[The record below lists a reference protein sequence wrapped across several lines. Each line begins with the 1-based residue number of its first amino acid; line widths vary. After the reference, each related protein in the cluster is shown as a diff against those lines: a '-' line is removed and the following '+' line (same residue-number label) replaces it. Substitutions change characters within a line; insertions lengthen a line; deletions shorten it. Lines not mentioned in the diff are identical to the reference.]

1 MKKGLV
7 MEGGAM
13 RCMFTAGV
21 NDTLMKAGIDFDG
34 AIGVSAWAAFGCNYK
49 SRQIGR
55 VLRYNVKYASDP
67 RLSSWQSW
75 LKTGDLYGA
84 DFCYHDLP
92 VKLDIFDT
100 VAFQKNSIDFW
111 YVATD
116 INNGEAI
123 YHKLILGKEANLQWI
138 RAFSSI
144 PVFAQPVEIG
154 SRKYWDG
161 GISNSIPIK
170 FFEKLATTK
179 TLLF

>member
-1 MKKGLV
+1 MGLTFV
-7 MEGGAM
+7 IMTYQLNLI
-13 RCMFTAGV
+13 F
-21 NDTLMKAGIDFDG
+21 LI
-34 AIGVSAWAAFGCNYK
+34 
-49 SRQIGR
+49 
-55 VLRYNVKYASDP
+55 
-67 RLSSWQSW
+67 QS
-75 LKTGDLYGA
+75 LFK
-84 DFCYHDLP
+84 
-92 VKLDIFDT
+92 
-100 VAFQKNSIDFW
+100 KNSIDFW

-170 FFEKLATTK
+170 FFEKLATIR
-179 TLLF
+179 TLSF